1 MQYRNAD
8 TDAFF
13 EAILSLRD
21 LDECYDF
28 FGDACTIKEIVDFSQ
43 RYKVARLLTEKR
55 SYQEI
60 NAQTGV
66 SSATIGRVN
75 RALQYGNGGYA
86 AAIRRLGGEEA
97 E

>member
-86 AAIRRLGGEEA
+86 AAIRRLAGEEA